1 MGPAIGKHKNTEKT
15 RTIITGYTPRG
26 YTLTCTHSFSLQT
39 FTSEFGGRVFP
50 QNTSMGTAVNE
61 IQKMEKKEY
70 ILMAD
75 NTRDGIGK

>member
-1 MGPAIGKHKNTEKT
+1 
-15 RTIITGYTPRG
+15 
-26 YTLTCTHSFSLQT
+26 
-39 FTSEFGGRVFP
+39 
-50 QNTSMGTAVNE
+50 MGTAVNE